1 MYRNVP
7 DRYYFRHKFEESNL
21 PITLSLMENLLRELK
36 VKIVEVLNLTDV
48 QPADINEDEQLVG
61 GNLDIDSID
70 VLEIVIMVE
79 KDYGVKIDTRE
90 LGLKVLA
97 TLRTLAEYISENP
110 REMPD

>member
-1 MYRNVP
+1 
-7 DRYYFRHKFEESNL
+7 
-21 PITLSLMENLLRELK
+21 MENLLRELK